1 MSAAASDSKGDY
13 KIVVDQDQDPALA
26 STRPAS
32 TFASP
37 GGARLA
43 SPPPSALDAALNHP
57 ALPVLCYCASSI
69 LMTVRLLSLSP
80 ERNSPG

>member
-37 GGARLA
+37 GALASRARLRLRSTLRSTTRH
-43 SPPPSALDAALNHP
+43 SPSCATARR
-57 ALPVLCYCASSI
+57 ASS
-69 LMTVRLLSLSP
+69 
-80 ERNSPG
+80 